1 MQKFYELHVISIHFS
16 DFLRKWLTAFLRNTS
31 EKPMVEAMG
40 AIFLWLH
47 GAGARG
53 FSGLS
58 KVAHNLVGAAPS
70 NSWMDAL
77 LLPQPGGAVPDTP
90 S

>member
-1 MQKFYELHVISIHFS
+1 MANGFS
-16 DFLRKWLTAFLRNTS
+16 PKHLRKTHGGS
-31 EKPMVEAMG
+31 HG
-40 AIFLWLH
+40 GDFLWLH